1 VDRNKVVEFG
11 TNLFRGFDDYDE
23 EEEGEEIAE
32 ASV

>member
-11 TNLFRGFDDYDE
+11 TNLFRGFDDE
-23 EEEGEEIAE
+23 QEEEGEEIAE

>member
-11 TNLFRGFDDYDE
+11 TNLFRGFDE
-23 EEEGEEIAE
+23 EEEAGEEIAE